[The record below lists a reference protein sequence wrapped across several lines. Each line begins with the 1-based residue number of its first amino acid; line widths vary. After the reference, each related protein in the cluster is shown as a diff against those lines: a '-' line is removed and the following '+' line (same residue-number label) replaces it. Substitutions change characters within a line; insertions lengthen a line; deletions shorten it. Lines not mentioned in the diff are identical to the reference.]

1 MTVVVV
7 EASWNRSR
15 SPVTTRTSR
24 PWPASAAMT
33 SSASASWAPAV
44 ASPAAS
50 RSSQITSTCGS
61 SDSGAS
67 SPLSAATR
75 WALYPGIRSPR
86 QSGRQFRSSAATS
99 PDGRYSS
106 TSTATMSQNPRTALA
121 GVPSGPVIFSGTE
134 WKARNHSPALSRTMS
149 GPWVIVPPGEVV
161 ERVTACSARLARA
174 VGNRVADM
182 SEKPSDV
189 HATRLDAVRD
199 RARALG
205 IDHLVISSGEDMSY
219 LTGERIDSH
228 ERLTALVV
236 PADGGAPLLVVPALE
251 LTGPVRAAADR
262 VGAVLRP
269 WSDGTEP
276 IPLVAGALSGRVAV
290 STALPALHLLPLQTA
305 VDGEVLL
312 ASDILDPVRAV
323 KAPHEIEQLAEAGRR
338 IDAVHARMGEF
349 LRAGRTEAQVG
360 ERITAAI
367 TEEGLTHAEFVIVGS
382 GPNGADPHHDLSDRQ
397 IGRG

>member
-1 MTVVVV
+1 
-7 EASWNRSR
+7 
-15 SPVTTRTSR
+15 
-24 PWPASAAMT
+24 
-33 SSASASWAPAV
+33 
-44 ASPAAS
+44 
-50 RSSQITSTCGS
+50 
-61 SDSGAS
+61 
-67 SPLSAATR
+67 
-75 WALYPGIRSPR
+75 
-86 QSGRQFRSSAATS
+86 
-99 PDGRYSS
+99 
-106 TSTATMSQNPRTALA
+106 
-121 GVPSGPVIFSGTE
+121 
-134 WKARNHSPALSRTMS
+134 
-149 GPWVIVPPGEVV
+149 
-161 ERVTACSARLARA
+161 
-174 VGNRVADM
+174 M

-397 IGRG
+397 IGRGDIVVVDIGGPLDTGYHSDCTRTYAMGEADPGFVEAYAVLEEAQRLAREAVRPGVAIGEVDAAARDHLTAAGLGELFIHRTGHGIGLGLHEPPFVTAGADTVLEEGMSFSVEPGIYRSGEWGARLEDIVAVTADGHRALNSGERGLRLLSE